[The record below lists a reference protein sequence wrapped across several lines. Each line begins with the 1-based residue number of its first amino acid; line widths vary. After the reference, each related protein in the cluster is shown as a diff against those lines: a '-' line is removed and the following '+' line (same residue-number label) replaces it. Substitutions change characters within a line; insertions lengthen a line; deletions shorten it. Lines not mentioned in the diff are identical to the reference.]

1 MADSEGMSD
10 RDLLAATAAGE
21 RSAFEQLYRRYE
33 QRVYQYA
40 LSFVRDRSLAEDVLI
55 DAMTSVWDGAGKFA
69 GDSQVST
76 WILGIA
82 RHKALDA
89 VRRSGR
95 RAQEDSLED
104 SPDLESEQDSPV
116 EAAERSNSQSLA
128 RRAME
133 RLSAD
138 HQEILRLAFFEELP
152 YEDIAALLSIPAN
165 TVKTRVYYAKQQF
178 RHFVDQLTRQG
189 VAR

>member
-21 RSAFEQLYRRYE
+21 RSAFEQLYRRHE

-55 DAMTSVWDGAGKFA
+55 EAMTSVWDGAGNFA

-82 RHKALDA
+82 RHKALDVLRRRA
-89 VRRSGR
+89 RRSE
-95 RAQEDSLED
+95 EDALED
-104 SPDLESEQDSPV
+104 SPDLASENETPAEV
-116 EAAERSNSQSLA
+116 AERDSSQSLA
-128 RRAME
+128 RQAMAH
-133 RLSAD
+133 LSDD

-152 YEDIAALLSIPAN
+152 YEEIAALLAIPAN

-178 RHFVDQLTRQG
+178 RHFVDQLMRQG
-189 VAR
+189 VVR

>member
-1 MADSEGMSD
+1 MPDSESMSD
-10 RDLLAATAAGE
+10 RALLAAAAAGE

-55 DAMTSVWDGAGKFA
+55 DAMTSVWDGAGNFA

-89 VRRSGR
+89 VRRRGR
-95 RAQEDSLED
+95 HAQEDPLED

-116 EAAERSNSQSLA
+116 ETAERTSSQSLA
-128 RRAME
+128 RRAMA

>member
-1 MADSEGMSD
+1 MPDSESMSD
-10 RDLLAATAAGE
+10 RALLAAAAAGE
-21 RSAFEQLYRRYE
+21 RPAFEQLYRRYE

-55 DAMTSVWDGAGKFA
+55 DAMTSVWDRAGNFA

-89 VRRSGR
+89 VRRNAR
-95 RAQEDSLED
+95 RAGEDPLED
-104 SPDLESEQDSPV
+104 NPGLASEQDSPA
-116 EAAERSNSQSLA
+116 EAADRESSQSLA
-128 RRAME
+128 RRAMTH
-133 RLSAD
+133 LSAD

-152 YEDIAALLSIPAN
+152 YEEIAALLAIPAN

-189 VAR
+189 AVR